1 MNSTNINSEFE
12 FEFKMEIQN
21 GKEKEIKKRGRE
33 ATWASDP
40 ISAQNPL
47 LTRVSRPIPPQP
59 LGLTLTD
66 MWTRGSAF
74 YASRAHCL
82 GAPMTYVWGPVV
94 MVILSGARALRRRRP
109 RTSRRDL
116 RGNGAADHDRARPPG
131 EKSPLL

>member
-74 YASRAHCL
+74 YASRRSL
-82 GAPMTYVWGPVV
+82 PR
-94 MVILSGARALRRRRP
+94 RAC
-109 RTSRRDL
+109 DL
-116 RGNGAADHDRARPPG
+116 RVGPSCHGYPLRGACAQETESAHQPPG
-131 EKSPLL
+131 SPRKWRS

>member
-59 LGLTLTD
+59 LGLTLTA
-66 MWTRGSAF
+66 MWA
-74 YASRAHCL
+74 
-82 GAPMTYVWGPVV
+82 
-94 MVILSGARALRRRRP
+94 
-109 RTSRRDL
+109 
-116 RGNGAADHDRARPPG
+116 NGAEVSSIFPTEDRTQSVAPVRNLG
-131 EKSPLL
+131 GC